1 LFFFSPL
8 VVSLTR
14 TLPSKPIFCF
24 FPVDDMGWADIG
36 ANGSKFHETPN
47 IDRLVA
53 NKDAKLTLEELK
65 KTK

>member
-1 LFFFSPL
+1 
-8 VVSLTR
+8 
-14 TLPSKPIFCF
+14 
-24 FPVDDMGWADIG
+24 MGWADIG
-36 ANGSKFHETPN
+36 ANGSEFHETPN

>member
-1 LFFFSPL
+1 
-8 VVSLTR
+8 
-14 TLPSKPIFCF
+14 
-24 FPVDDMGWADIG
+24 MGWDDIG

>member
-1 LFFFSPL
+1 
-8 VVSLTR
+8 VA
-14 TLPSKPIFCF
+14 I
-24 FPVDDMGWADIG
+24 
-36 ANGSKFHETPN
+36 HETPN

>member
-1 LFFFSPL
+1 MNKSYLALFALLLPL
-8 VVSLTR
+8 AV
-14 TLPSKPIFCF
+14 
-24 FPVDDMGWADIG
+24 WAEV
-36 ANGSKFHETPN
+36 KHPPN